1 MNQCI
6 YEKRP
11 SHSFYNFIRNKFD
24 FQFSASVSFSVPSE
38 TMIIKTFHTEDPHTN
53 MYIYI
58 LIIYSSYYFLLNYFF
73 SFMEHYVNNKSFLL
87 DGFGG
92 KLKEAKEGEGEDEIF
107 SFVKQENVV

>member
-1 MNQCI
+1 MKDSYYNVSGNLTVNQCI

-53 MYIYI
+53 MYIFIYLYI
-58 LIIYSSYYFLLNYFF
+58 LVIIFY
-73 SFMEHYVNNKSFLL
+73 
-87 DGFGG
+87 
-92 KLKEAKEGEGEDEIF
+92 
-107 SFVKQENVV
+107 